1 MTLQTMQWHESVTL
15 RYSKDDFRR
24 KSLTRLARRYVAG
37 KRVLD
42 MRCLTGHLAVD
53 LAADGFEVTGLD
65 GYAEAVEMTN
75 ELARRRGI
83 AKPIAQL
90 WDLNDLVARV
100 GANQF
105 DTVLCLDIL
114 NHVPDDR
121 AAIPEIARVLAPGG
135 RLILV
140 VPAGPI
146 MLGQRDQS
154 LGHLRR
160 YTKQGIR
167 ELLERNGL
175 TVESIRFWNFAALPV
190 FFLMEKVFRR
200 RVSDGLR
207 YGRSKT
213 VGSWPNRLLSW
224 WYLAVENRL
233 WFPCGL
239 SFFVI
244 AKKPHGAGPNGRPR

>member
-1 MTLQTMQWHESVTL
+1 MTLATMQWHESVTL

-24 KSLTRLARRYVAG
+24 KSLMQLARRYVVG

-42 MRCLTGHLAVD
+42 MRCLTGHLAVG

-65 GYAEAVEMTN
+65 GYPEAVDMTN
-75 ELARRRGI
+75 ELARSRGI
-83 AKPIAQL
+83 TKPIAQL
-90 WDLNDLVARV
+90 WDLNGLVVRV
-100 GANQF
+100 GENRF
-105 DTVLCLDIL
+105 DTVICLDIL
-114 NHVPDDR
+114 NHVPNDQ
-121 AAIPEIARVLAPGG
+121 ATVPEIARVLAPGG

-140 VPAGPI
+140 VPAVPM
-146 MLGQRDQS
+146 MLGRRDQT

-160 YTKQGIR
+160 YTKAGIC

-175 TVESIRFWNFAALPV
+175 KIQSIRSWNFAALPV
-190 FFLMEKVFRR
+190 YFLMEKVFRKR
-200 RVSDGLR
+200 LPDGLR
-207 YGRSKT
+207 YGRGK
-213 VGSWPNRLLSW
+213 VIGPLPNYLLGW

-244 AKKPHGAGPNGRPR
+244 AQKADELTASRS